1 MASPTNYADTFGKS
15 LRTSMYSGNNK
26 NSQSTLQAAVE
37 KDRYTNQVSDSLT
50 AIVPYLQDALGQD
63 EYGNF
68 VIDSEKLN
76 PEIFKDGTLQRVLS
90 SIDISSYDINNKQLK
105 KQLVQDVVPNPERPG
120 FWNILGI
127 GGANN
132 NEVVPLTNEASNS
145 PTDVVTDVSTQDVGK
160 LLTNIVRTNMAYL
173 DREGKAL
180 PTSFM
185 RAMQNPVLVNG
196 PPSSILGTTTTTDKP
211 IATTTASGGL
221 LNFIKDKA
229 AENSVKEL
237 EALNPEDSDY
247 GAAKEIVN
255 KKAAVLERNI
265 YSIDPKEARSIAL
278 QYFNGDEARLDK
290 ALAAYNK
297 KEPEV
302 EVVEEPVVE
311 EMSARDQLFPSLE
324 KAQAVTKKL
333 AFRNRSRFDQM
344 MGDANYGPGGLNE
357 KYFASGR
364 RGIKERDKY
373 YSSPLMQDSISTFA
387 GTLFDPEQKTFAQ
400 TRKAQV
406 VSSVVDEM
414 TQTRPDLK
422 DLIEQAA
429 TQYVQEKGTATI
441 PKAEAFISEYLM
453 EQGAAPASQE
463 NFGFSSP
470 SERNEAEE
478 RAANS
483 STNIGA
489 LLKAIPVTTEASSD
503 ELAVVQEG
511 VKDILTQNGVTEVNE
526 LRKIPD
532 EYELT
537 RTIHGIAFAF
547 ANGDMSSKKYQDTVN
562 GLMNIVSGRPI
573 TETGETRLERRKLNN
588 TVAVSSKKEL
598 EKFSE
603 ILTNTGKLV
612 NDLSLDKTSEN
623 KLKVATSV
631 SAMVDAANGLTADL
645 ASGIIAPTKPN
656 LRNVDKKQ
664 RQAAVE
670 IARYLVA
677 TEPTGLFESILEYFK
692 SGRATTSLEG
702 FDSIQVQGLDSEG
715 NITGNSQL
723 VFSGTDKNI
732 RFDEATEGGAN
743 ADLVGYLFM
752 QVARQNRAR
761 EQRKGSQ

>member
-37 KDRYTNQVSDSLT
+37 KDRYDNQVSDSLT

-76 PEIFKDGTLQRVLS
+76 PEIFKNGTLQRVLS
-90 SIDISSYDINNKQLK
+90 SIDISSYDINSKQLNKQP
-105 KQLVQDVVPNPERPG
+105 VQDVVPNPERPG

-173 DREGKAL
+173 DREGIAL

-185 RAMQNPVLVNG
+185 RVMQNPVLVNG
-196 PPSSILGTTTTTDKP
+196 PFSSILGTTTTTTTTDKP
-211 IATTTASGGL
+211 IATATASGGL

-247 GAAKEIVN
+247 GAAKDIVN

-311 EMSARDQLFPSLE
+311 EMSARDQLFPSVQAE
-324 KAQAVTKKL
+324 QARRKKAAYKGK
-333 AFRNRSRFDQM
+333 SRFAEFIGNADPEIYQPT
-344 MGDANYGPGGLNE
+344 GNVDTR
-357 KYFASGR
+357 SGQPLGQR
-364 RGIKERDKY
+364 AQYQKEINDNFYQSPTIKSYLEN
-373 YSSPLMQDSISTFA
+373 A
-387 GTLFDPEQKTFAQ
+387 GTSFFDPDRRTTGQV
-400 TRKAQV
+400 TRDRV
-406 VSSVVDEM
+406 VSAVAGEMVSV
-414 TQTRPDLK
+414 RPDLK

-429 TQYVQEKGTATI
+429 TQYAQEKGTATI

-453 EQGAAPASQE
+453 EQGAAPAS
-463 NFGFSSP
+463 
-470 SERNEAEE
+470 EAEE

-483 STNIGA
+483 STNIEA
-489 LLKAIPVTTEASSD
+489 LLKAIPVTTGASSD

-511 VKDILTQNGVTEVNE
+511 VKDILTQNGVTEVTE

-573 TETGETRLERRKLNN
+573 TETGATRLETRQLKDKVDVR
-588 TVAVSSKKEL
+588 SKKEL
-598 EKFSE
+598 EKFSD
-603 ILTNTGKLV
+603 ILTATGGLV

-677 TEPTGLFESILEYFK
+677 TEPTGVFESILEYFK

-723 VFSGTDKNI
+723 VFSGTDKDI
-732 RFDEATEGGAN
+732 SFDEATAGGAN

>member
-63 EYGNF
+63 KYGNF
-68 VIDSEKLN
+68 IIDPEKLN
-76 PEIFKDGTLQRVLS
+76 PEIFENGTLQRVLS
-90 SIDISSYDINNKQLK
+90 SIDISSYDINSKQLNKQP
-105 KQLVQDVVPNPERPG
+105 VQNVVPNPERPG

-173 DREGKAL
+173 DREGRAL
-180 PTSFM
+180 PTSFKT
-185 RAMQNPVLVNG
+185 AMQSPVLLR
-196 PPSSILGTTTTTDKP
+196 SILGATTTTDKS
-211 IATTTASGGL
+211 IATATASGGL

-229 AENSVKEL
+229 KENSVKEL

-247 GAAKEIVN
+247 GAAKDIVN

-297 KEPEV
+297 KESVV

-357 KYFASGR
+357 KYYTGGD

-373 YSSPLMQDSISTFA
+373 YSSPPMQDSISTFV

-453 EQGAAPASQE
+453 EQGAAPASEE

-470 SERNEAEE
+470 GERNEAEE

-489 LLKAIPVTTEASSD
+489 LLKAIPVTTGASPD

-511 VKDILTQNGVTEVNE
+511 VKDILTQNGVTEVTE

-537 RTIHGIAFAF
+537 RAIHGIAFAS
-547 ANGDMSSKKYQDTVN
+547 ANGDMSSAQYKDTVN

-573 TETGETRLERRKLNN
+573 TETGETRLETRKLN
-588 TVAVSSKKEL
+588 TDTALRSKKVLGE
-598 EKFSE
+598 FSD
-603 ILTNTGKLV
+603 ILTATGGLV
-612 NDLSLDKTSEN
+612 NNFSLDDKTEEN

-631 SAMVDAANGLTADL
+631 SAMVDAATELTGDL
-645 ASGIIAPTKPN
+645 LSGTIAQTPTN
-656 LRNVDKKQ
+656 VRNVAKKQ
-664 RQAAVE
+664 KQAAVE
-670 IARYLVA
+670 VARYLVA
-677 TEPTGLFESILEYFK
+677 TEPEGLFESILEYFQ
-692 SGRATTSLEG
+692 SDRATTSLEG

-715 NITGNSQL
+715 NITGTSKL
-723 VFSGTDKNI
+723 VFSNTNKGISFN
-732 RFDEATEGGAN
+732 EATRGGAN

-752 QVARQNRAR
+752 QVARQNRAIA
-761 EQRKGSQ
+761 QRNGSQ

>member
-26 NSQSTLQAAVE
+26 NSQSILQAAVE

-127 GGANN
+127 GGDNN
-132 NEVVPLTNEASNS
+132 DEVVPLTNEASNS

-173 DREGKAL
+173 DREGRAL
-180 PTSFM
+180 PTSFKS
-185 RAMQNPVLVNG
+185 AMLSPVL
-196 PPSSILGTTTTTDKP
+196 PRSILGATTTTTTTTDKP

-229 AENSVKEL
+229 KENSVKEL

-247 GAAKEIVN
+247 GAAKDIVN

-265 YSIDPKEARSIAL
+265 LSIDPKEARSIAL

-357 KYFASGR
+357 KYYTNSAKTGSIRRTIPFSGGEKETVASIGR
-364 RGIKERDKY
+364 TDSFLGSTLGSTGGNRGIKERDSADARLY
-373 YSSPLMQDSISTFA
+373 I
-387 GTLFDPEQKTFAQ
+387 
-400 TRKAQV
+400 
-406 VSSVVDEM
+406 
-414 TQTRPDLK
+414 
-422 DLIEQAA
+422 
-429 TQYVQEKGTATI
+429 
-441 PKAEAFISEYLM
+441 
-453 EQGAAPASQE
+453 
-463 NFGFSSP
+463 NFC
-470 SERNEAEE
+470 RN
-478 RAANS
+478 S
-483 STNIGA
+483 
-489 LLKAIPVTTEASSD
+489 
-503 ELAVVQEG
+503 
-511 VKDILTQNGVTEVNE
+511 
-526 LRKIPD
+526 
-532 EYELT
+532 
-537 RTIHGIAFAF
+537 F
-547 ANGDMSSKKYQDTVN
+547 
-562 GLMNIVSGRPI
+562 
-573 TETGETRLERRKLNN
+573 
-588 TVAVSSKKEL
+588 
-598 EKFSE
+598 
-603 ILTNTGKLV
+603 
-612 NDLSLDKTSEN
+612 
-623 KLKVATSV
+623 
-631 SAMVDAANGLTADL
+631 
-645 ASGIIAPTKPN
+645 
-656 LRNVDKKQ
+656 
-664 RQAAVE
+664 
-670 IARYLVA
+670 
-677 TEPTGLFESILEYFK
+677 
-692 SGRATTSLEG
+692 
-702 FDSIQVQGLDSEG
+702 
-715 NITGNSQL
+715 
-723 VFSGTDKNI
+723 
-732 RFDEATEGGAN
+732 
-743 ADLVGYLFM
+743 
-752 QVARQNRAR
+752 
-761 EQRKGSQ
+761 